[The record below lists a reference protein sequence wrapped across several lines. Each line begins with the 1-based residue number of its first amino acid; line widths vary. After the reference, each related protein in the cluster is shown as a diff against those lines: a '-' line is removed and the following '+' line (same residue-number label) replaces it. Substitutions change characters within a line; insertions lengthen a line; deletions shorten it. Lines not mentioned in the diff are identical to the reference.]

1 MVISLDDQNPTQLLL
16 SCIRESG
23 LAETPSSLKDDLGF
37 VLGVVED
44 GEVTFHVSSSHNG
57 YSTVA

>member
-1 MVISLDDQNPTQLLL
+1 MVISLDDQNPAQLLL

-37 VLGVVED
+37 VLGVIEN
-44 GEVTFHVSSSHNG
+44 GEVTFRICLSDNG
-57 YSTVA
+57 YSIGA